1 MDYKIAKPVR
11 LIELFAG
18 IGSQAKALELLGV
31 DFEHWK
37 VCEFDDYAMKSY
49 NAVHNT
55 NFKTSDI
62 QNLTASDLEI
72 KDKDKYE
79 YIMTY
84 SYPCTD
90 ISIAGKREG
99 MERNSGTRSS
109 LLWEV
114 ERLLKECGDDNKPQ
128 ILLMENVRE
137 CHNGKNAP
145 LFFEWTSFLRS
156 IGYKN
161 FYTDM
166 DAKNYGIP
174 QTRKRCFMLSIL
186 DENAY
191 YEFPQACGLNY
202 SVKEF
207 LEDKVDKKYYVKE
220 ETALP
225 LIKKMEKECPS
236 ATIIDDTY
244 GFDNSEV
251 RCFPDVCPTLRAA
264 KANLKCI
271 VAMRGRNSDS
281 PTNQKSSVSTEQR
294 LERSKNDCSN
304 TITTVPKD
312 NLVLVYDDYNGH
324 IRDDQDTIG
333 TITTNIGNQA
343 LRNTTKLIVNKRLRT
358 LTPKEV
364 WRLFCFEDKDV
375 EKASEFV
382 SDTQLYKQGGNCIVV
397 NCLVAILGQLFKGKE
412 SVYREIAKKPLF
424 DVDSQSQ
431 LTFSNDSDDI
441 NLFNLTA

>member
-114 ERLLKECGDDNKPQ
+114 ERLLKECGDNKPQ

-251 RCFPDVCPTLRAA
+251 RYFPDVCPTLRAA

-281 PTNQKSSVSTEQR
+281 LNQTPGTSTEQR
-294 LERSKNDCSN
+294 LEKNKTNCCN
-304 TITTVPKD
+304 TITTVQKD
-312 NLVLVYDDYNGH
+312 NLIFENK
-324 IRDDQDTIG
+324 Q
-333 TITTNIGNQA
+333 
-343 LRNTTKLIVNKRLRT
+343 LRN

-364 WRLFCFEDKDV
+364 WRLFGFEDKDV

-382 SDTQLYKQGGNCIVV
+382 PDTKLYKQGGNCIVV

>member
-90 ISIAGKREG
+90 ISIAGKKEG

-114 ERLLKECGDDNKPQ
+114 ERLLKECGDNKPQ

-251 RCFPDVCPTLRAA
+251 RYFPDVCPTLRAA

-281 PTNQKSSVSTEQR
+281 LNQTPGASTEQR
-294 LERSKNDCSN
+294 LEKNKTNCCN
-304 TITTVPKD
+304 TITTVQKD
-312 NLVLVYDDYNGH
+312 NLIFENK
-324 IRDDQDTIG
+324 Q
-333 TITTNIGNQA
+333 
-343 LRNTTKLIVNKRLRT
+343 LRN

-364 WRLFCFEDKDV
+364 WRLFGFEDKDV

-382 SDTQLYKQGGNCIVV
+382 PDTQLYKQGGNCIVV

>member
-1 MDYKIAKPVR
+1 MEYKITKPVR

-114 ERLLKECGDDNKPQ
+114 ERLLKECGDNKPQ

-191 YEFPQACGLNY
+191 YEFPQACGLSY

-251 RCFPDVCPTLRAA
+251 RYFPDVCPTLRAA

-281 PTNQKSSVSTEQR
+281 LNQTPGASTEQR
-294 LERSKNDCSN
+294 LEKNKTNCCN
-304 TITTVPKD
+304 TITTVQKD
-312 NLVLVYDDYNGH
+312 NL
-324 IRDDQDTIG
+324 IFE
-333 TITTNIGNQA
+333 
-343 LRNTTKLIVNKRLRT
+343 NKQLRT

-364 WRLFCFEDKDV
+364 WRLFGFEDKDV
-375 EKASEFV
+375 ENASEFV
-382 SDTQLYKQGGNCIVV
+382 PDTQLYKQGGNCIVV

>member
-90 ISIAGKREG
+90 ISIAGKKEG

-114 ERLLKECGDDNKPQ
+114 ERLLKECGDNKPQ

-191 YEFPQACGLNY
+191 YEFPQACGLSY

-251 RCFPDVCPTLRAA
+251 RYFPDVCPTLRAA

-281 PTNQKSSVSTEQR
+281 LNQTPGASTEQR
-294 LERSKNDCSN
+294 LEKNKTNCCN
-304 TITTVPKD
+304 TITTVQKD
-312 NLVLVYDDYNGH
+312 NL
-324 IRDDQDTIG
+324 IFE
-333 TITTNIGNQA
+333 
-343 LRNTTKLIVNKRLRT
+343 NKQLRT

-364 WRLFCFEDKDV
+364 WRLFGFEDKDV
-375 EKASEFV
+375 ENASEFV
-382 SDTQLYKQGGNCIVV
+382 PDTQLYKQGGNCIVV

>member
-90 ISIAGKREG
+90 ISIAGKKEG

-114 ERLLKECGDDNKPQ
+114 ERLLKECGDNKPQ

-191 YEFPQACGLNY
+191 YEFPQACGLSY

-251 RCFPDVCPTLRAA
+251 RYFPDVCPTLRAA

-281 PTNQKSSVSTEQR
+281 LNQTPGTSTKQR
-294 LERSKNDCSN
+294 LEKNKTNCCN
-304 TITTVPKD
+304 TITTVQKD
-312 NLVLVYDDYNGH
+312 NLIFENK
-324 IRDDQDTIG
+324 Q
-333 TITTNIGNQA
+333 
-343 LRNTTKLIVNKRLRT
+343 LRN

-364 WRLFCFEDKDV
+364 WRLFGFEDKDV

-382 SDTQLYKQGGNCIVV
+382 PDTQLYKQGGNCIVV

-424 DVDSQSQ
+424 DVDFQSQ

>member
-220 ETALP
+220 ETALL

-251 RCFPDVCPTLRAA
+251 RYFPDVCPTLRAA

-281 PTNQKSSVSTEQR
+281 LNQTPGASTEQR
-294 LERSKNDCSN
+294 LEKNKTNCCN
-304 TITTVPKD
+304 TITTVQKD
-312 NLVLVYDDYNGH
+312 NL
-324 IRDDQDTIG
+324 IFE
-333 TITTNIGNQA
+333 
-343 LRNTTKLIVNKRLRT
+343 NKQLRT

-364 WRLFCFEDKDV
+364 WRLFGFEDKDV
-375 EKASEFV
+375 ENASEFV
-382 SDTQLYKQGGNCIVV
+382 PDTKLYKQGGNCIVV

>member
-1 MDYKIAKPVR
+1 MNYKITKPVR

-18 IGSQAKALELLGV
+18 IGSQAKALELLGI

-37 VCEFDDYAMKSY
+37 VCEFDDYTMKSY

-55 NFKTSDI
+55 NFKTKDI

-72 KDKDKYE
+72 KDRDKYE
-79 YIMTY
+79 YILTY

-114 ERLLKECGDDNKPQ
+114 ERLLKECGDNKPQ

-174 QTRKRCFMLSIL
+174 QTRKRCFMISIL

-191 YEFPQACGLNY
+191 YEFPQTCGLSY

-207 LEDKVDKKYYVKE
+207 LEDKVDEKYYIKE

-225 LIKKMEKECPS
+225 LIKKMEKECPD

-244 GFDNSEV
+244 GFNNSEV
-251 RCFPDVCPTLRAA
+251 RFFPNVCPTLRAA

-281 PTNQKSSVSTEQR
+281 QSNQTPGVSTEQR
-294 LERSKNDCSN
+294 LEKNKTDCCN
-304 TITTVPKD
+304 TITTVQKD
-312 NLVLVYDDYNGH
+312 NL
-324 IRDDQDTIG
+324 IFE
-333 TITTNIGNQA
+333 
-343 LRNTTKLIVNKRLRT
+343 NKRLRT

-382 SDTQLYKQGGNCIVV
+382 PDTQLYKQGGNCIVV
-397 NCLVAILGQLFKGKE
+397 NCLVAILGQLFEGKE

-424 DVDSQSQ
+424 DVGSQSQ
-431 LTFSNDSDDI
+431 LAFSNDSDDI

>member
-1 MDYKIAKPVR
+1 MEYKITKPVR

-90 ISIAGKREG
+90 ISIAGKKEG

-114 ERLLKECGDDNKPQ
+114 ERLLKECGDNKPQ

-251 RCFPDVCPTLRAA
+251 RYFPDVCPTLRAA

-281 PTNQKSSVSTEQR
+281 LNQTPGTSTEQR
-294 LERSKNDCSN
+294 LEKNKTNCCN
-304 TITTVPKD
+304 TITTVQKD
-312 NLVLVYDDYNGH
+312 NLIFENK
-324 IRDDQDTIG
+324 Q
-333 TITTNIGNQA
+333 
-343 LRNTTKLIVNKRLRT
+343 LRN

-364 WRLFCFEDKDV
+364 WRLFGFEDKDV

-382 SDTQLYKQGGNCIVV
+382 PDTQLYKQGGNCIVV

-412 SVYREIAKKPLF
+412 SVYREIAQKPLF

>member
-1 MDYKIAKPVR
+1 MEYKIAKPVR

-62 QNLTASDLEI
+62 QNLNADDLEI
-72 KDKDKYE
+72 KDRDKYE

-90 ISIAGKREG
+90 ISIAGKKEG

-114 ERLLKECGDDNKPQ
+114 ERLLKECDNKPQ

-251 RCFPDVCPTLRAA
+251 RYFPDVCPTLRAA

-281 PTNQKSSVSTEQR
+281 LNQTPGASTEQR
-294 LERSKNDCSN
+294 LEKNKTNCCN
-304 TITTVPKD
+304 TITTVQKD
-312 NLVLVYDDYNGH
+312 NLIFENK
-324 IRDDQDTIG
+324 Q
-333 TITTNIGNQA
+333 
-343 LRNTTKLIVNKRLRT
+343 LRN

-364 WRLFCFEDKDV
+364 WRLFGFEDKDV

-382 SDTQLYKQGGNCIVV
+382 PDTQLYKQGGNCIVV

>member
-1 MDYKIAKPVR
+1 MEYKIAKPVR

-90 ISIAGKREG
+90 ISIAGKKEG

-114 ERLLKECGDDNKPQ
+114 ERLLKECGDNKPQ

-166 DAKNYGIP
+166 NAKNYGIP

-191 YEFPQACGLNY
+191 YEFPQACDLNY

-207 LEDKVDKKYYVKE
+207 LKDKVDKKYYVKE

-251 RCFPDVCPTLRAA
+251 RFFPNVCPTLRAA

-281 PTNQKSSVSTEQR
+281 LNQTPGTSTEQR
-294 LERSKNDCSN
+294 LEKNKTNCCN
-304 TITTVPKD
+304 TITTVQKD
-312 NLVLVYDDYNGH
+312 NL
-324 IRDDQDTIG
+324 IFE
-333 TITTNIGNQA
+333 
-343 LRNTTKLIVNKRLRT
+343 NKQLRT

-364 WRLFCFEDKDV
+364 WRLFGFEDKDV

-382 SDTQLYKQGGNCIVV
+382 PDTQLYKQGGNCIVV

>member
-1 MDYKIAKPVR
+1 MEYKITKPVR

-49 NAVHNT
+49 NTVHNT

-90 ISIAGKREG
+90 ISIAGKKEG

-114 ERLLKECGDDNKPQ
+114 ERLLKECDNKPQ

-251 RCFPDVCPTLRAA
+251 RYFPDVCPTLRAA

-281 PTNQKSSVSTEQR
+281 LNQTPGTSTEQR
-294 LERSKNDCSN
+294 LEKNKTNCCN
-304 TITTVPKD
+304 TITTVQKD
-312 NLVLVYDDYNGH
+312 NLIFENK
-324 IRDDQDTIG
+324 Q
-333 TITTNIGNQA
+333 
-343 LRNTTKLIVNKRLRT
+343 LRN

-364 WRLFCFEDKDV
+364 WRLFGFEDKDV

-382 SDTQLYKQGGNCIVV
+382 PDTQLYKQGGNCIVV

>member
-1 MDYKIAKPVR
+1 VDYKITKPVR

-90 ISIAGKREG
+90 ISIAGKKEG

-114 ERLLKECGDDNKPQ
+114 ERLLKECGDNKPQ

-191 YEFPQACGLNY
+191 YEFPQACGLSY

-251 RCFPDVCPTLRAA
+251 RYFPDVCPTLRAA

-281 PTNQKSSVSTEQR
+281 LNQTPGASTEQR
-294 LERSKNDCSN
+294 LEKNKTNCCN
-304 TITTVPKD
+304 TITTVQKD
-312 NLVLVYDDYNGH
+312 NL
-324 IRDDQDTIG
+324 IFE
-333 TITTNIGNQA
+333 
-343 LRNTTKLIVNKRLRT
+343 NKQLRT

-364 WRLFCFEDKDV
+364 WRLFGFEDKDV
-375 EKASEFV
+375 ENASEFV
-382 SDTQLYKQGGNCIVV
+382 PDTQLYKQGGNCIVV
-397 NCLVAILGQLFKGKE
+397 NCLVAILGLLFKGKE

>member
-1 MDYKIAKPVR
+1 
-11 LIELFAG
+11 
-18 IGSQAKALELLGV
+18 
-31 DFEHWK
+31 
-37 VCEFDDYAMKSY
+37 
-49 NAVHNT
+49 
-55 NFKTSDI
+55 
-62 QNLTASDLEI
+62 
-72 KDKDKYE
+72 
-79 YIMTY
+79 MTY

-90 ISIAGKREG
+90 ISIAGKKEG

-114 ERLLKECGDDNKPQ
+114 ERLLKECGDNKPQ

-191 YEFPQACGLNY
+191 YEFPQACGLSY

-207 LEDKVDKKYYVKE
+207 LEDKVNKKYYVKE

-251 RCFPDVCPTLRAA
+251 RYFPDVCPTLRAA

-281 PTNQKSSVSTEQR
+281 LNQTHGTSTEQR
-294 LERSKNDCSN
+294 LEKNKTNCCN
-304 TITTVPKD
+304 TITTVQKD
-312 NLVLVYDDYNGH
+312 NL
-324 IRDDQDTIG
+324 IFE
-333 TITTNIGNQA
+333 
-343 LRNTTKLIVNKRLRT
+343 NKQLRT

-364 WRLFCFEDKDV
+364 WRLFGFEDKDV
-375 EKASEFV
+375 ENASEFV
-382 SDTQLYKQGGNCIVV
+382 PDTQLYKQGGNCIVV

>member
-1 MDYKIAKPVR
+1 MEYKIKKPVR

-55 NFKTSDI
+55 NFKTTDI
-62 QNLTASDLEI
+62 QNLTAADLEI
-72 KDKDKYE
+72 KDRDKYE

-114 ERLLKECGDDNKPQ
+114 ERLLKECGDNKPQ

-161 FYTDM
+161 FYIDM

-174 QTRKRCFMLSIL
+174 QTRKRCFMVSIL
-186 DENAY
+186 DSNAY
-191 YEFPQACGLNY
+191 YEFPQPCGLNY
-202 SVKEF
+202 SIRDF
-207 LEDKVDKKYYVKE
+207 LEDEVDKKYYIKE

-225 LIKKMEKECPS
+225 LIEKMENECPD

-244 GFDNSEV
+244 GFEHSEV
-251 RCFPDVCPTLRAA
+251 RYFPDVCPTLRAA

-271 VAMRGRNSDS
+271 VAMRGRNSDDTS
-281 PTNQKSSVSTEQR
+281 DQTPGAPTEQR
-294 LERSKNDCSN
+294 LEKNKTDCSN
-304 TITTVPKD
+304 TITTVQKD
-312 NLVLVYDDYNGH
+312 NLILE
-324 IRDDQDTIG
+324 
-333 TITTNIGNQA
+333 
-343 LRNTTKLIVNKRLRT
+343 NKRLRT

-364 WRLFCFEDKDV
+364 WRLFGFEDKDV

-382 SDTQLYKQGGNCIVV
+382 PDTKLYKQGGNCIVV
-397 NCLVAILGQLFKGKE
+397 NCLVAILGQLFEGKE
-412 SVYREIAKKPLF
+412 NIYREIADKPLF
-424 DVDSQSQ
+424 NVGSQNQ
-431 LTFSNDSDDI
+431 LISSNDFDDI
-441 NLFNLTA
+441 NLFNLIA

>member
-1 MDYKIAKPVR
+1 MEYKIAKPVR

-90 ISIAGKREG
+90 ISIAGKKEG

-114 ERLLKECGDDNKPQ
+114 ERLLKECDNKPQ

-166 DAKNYGIP
+166 DAKNFGIP

-191 YEFPQACGLNY
+191 YEFPQACGLSY

-251 RCFPDVCPTLRAA
+251 RYFPDVCPTLRAA

-281 PTNQKSSVSTEQR
+281 LNQTPGASTEQR
-294 LERSKNDCSN
+294 LEKNKTNCCN
-304 TITTVPKD
+304 TITTVQKD
-312 NLVLVYDDYNGH
+312 NL
-324 IRDDQDTIG
+324 IFE
-333 TITTNIGNQA
+333 
-343 LRNTTKLIVNKRLRT
+343 NKQLRT

-364 WRLFCFEDKDV
+364 WRLFGFEDKDV
-375 EKASEFV
+375 ENASEFV
-382 SDTQLYKQGGNCIVV
+382 PDTQLYKQGGNCIVV

>member
-1 MDYKIAKPVR
+1 MEYKIAKPVR

-114 ERLLKECGDDNKPQ
+114 ERLLKECGDNKPQ

-251 RCFPDVCPTLRAA
+251 RYFPDVCPTLRAA

-281 PTNQKSSVSTEQR
+281 LNQTPGTSTEQR
-294 LERSKNDCSN
+294 LEKNKTNCCN
-304 TITTVPKD
+304 TITTVQKD
-312 NLVLVYDDYNGH
+312 NLIFENK
-324 IRDDQDTIG
+324 Q
-333 TITTNIGNQA
+333 
-343 LRNTTKLIVNKRLRT
+343 LRN

-364 WRLFCFEDKDV
+364 WRLFGFEDKDV

-382 SDTQLYKQGGNCIVV
+382 PDTKLYKQGGNCIVV

>member
-1 MDYKIAKPVR
+1 MEYKITKPVR

-90 ISIAGKREG
+90 ISIAGKKEG

-114 ERLLKECGDDNKPQ
+114 ERLLKECDNKPQ

-166 DAKNYGIP
+166 DAKNFGIP

-191 YEFPQACGLNY
+191 YEFPQACGLSY

-220 ETALP
+220 KTALP

-251 RCFPDVCPTLRAA
+251 RYFPDVCPTLRAA

-281 PTNQKSSVSTEQR
+281 LNQTHGTSAEQR
-294 LERSKNDCSN
+294 LEKNKTNCCN
-304 TITTVPKD
+304 TITTVQKD
-312 NLVLVYDDYNGH
+312 NLIFENK
-324 IRDDQDTIG
+324 Q
-333 TITTNIGNQA
+333 
-343 LRNTTKLIVNKRLRT
+343 LRN

-364 WRLFCFEDKDV
+364 WRLFGFEDKDV
-375 EKASEFV
+375 ENASEFV
-382 SDTQLYKQGGNCIVV
+382 PDTQLYKQGGNCIVV

>member
-1 MDYKIAKPVR
+1 MEYKITKPVR

-37 VCEFDDYAMKSY
+37 ICEFDDYAIKSY

-90 ISIAGKREG
+90 ISIAGKKEG
-99 MERNSGTRSS
+99 MKRNSGTRSS

-114 ERLLKECGDDNKPQ
+114 ERLLKECGDNKPQ

-251 RCFPDVCPTLRAA
+251 RYFPDVCPTLRAA

-281 PTNQKSSVSTEQR
+281 LNQTPGTSTEQR
-294 LERSKNDCSN
+294 LEKNKTNCCN
-304 TITTVPKD
+304 TITTVQKD
-312 NLVLVYDDYNGH
+312 NLIFENK
-324 IRDDQDTIG
+324 Q
-333 TITTNIGNQA
+333 
-343 LRNTTKLIVNKRLRT
+343 LRN

-364 WRLFCFEDKDV
+364 WRLFGFEDKDV

-382 SDTQLYKQGGNCIVV
+382 PDTQLYKQGGNCIVV
-397 NCLVAILGQLFKGKE
+397 NCLIAILGQLFKGKE
-412 SVYREIAKKPLF
+412 SVYRKIAKKPLF

>member
-90 ISIAGKREG
+90 ISIAGKKEG

-114 ERLLKECGDDNKPQ
+114 ERLLKECGDNKPQ

-191 YEFPQACGLNY
+191 YEFPQACGLSY

-207 LEDKVDKKYYVKE
+207 LEDKVNKKYYVKE

-251 RCFPDVCPTLRAA
+251 RYFPDVCPTLRAA

-281 PTNQKSSVSTEQR
+281 LNQTPGTSTEQR
-294 LERSKNDCSN
+294 LEKNKTNCCN
-304 TITTVPKD
+304 TITTVQKD
-312 NLVLVYDDYNGH
+312 NL
-324 IRDDQDTIG
+324 IFE
-333 TITTNIGNQA
+333 
-343 LRNTTKLIVNKRLRT
+343 NKQLRT

-364 WRLFCFEDKDV
+364 WRLFGFEDKDV
-375 EKASEFV
+375 ENASEFV
-382 SDTQLYKQGGNCIVV
+382 PDTQLYKQGGNCIVV

>member
-114 ERLLKECGDDNKPQ
+114 ERLLKECGDNKPQ

-156 IGYKN
+156 IGYKD

-191 YEFPQACGLNY
+191 YEFPQACGLSY

-251 RCFPDVCPTLRAA
+251 RYFPDVCPTLRAA

-281 PTNQKSSVSTEQR
+281 LNQTPGASTEQR
-294 LERSKNDCSN
+294 LEKNKTNCCN
-304 TITTVPKD
+304 TITTVQKD
-312 NLVLVYDDYNGH
+312 NL
-324 IRDDQDTIG
+324 IFE
-333 TITTNIGNQA
+333 
-343 LRNTTKLIVNKRLRT
+343 NKQLRT

-364 WRLFCFEDKDV
+364 WRLFGFEDKDV
-375 EKASEFV
+375 ENASEFV
-382 SDTQLYKQGGNCIVV
+382 PDTQLYKQGGNCIVV

-424 DVDSQSQ
+424 DIDSQSQ

>member
-90 ISIAGKREG
+90 ISIAGKKEG

-114 ERLLKECGDDNKPQ
+114 ERLLKECGDNKPQ

-191 YEFPQACGLNY
+191 YEFPQACGLSY

-207 LEDKVDKKYYVKE
+207 LEDKVNKKYYVKE

-251 RCFPDVCPTLRAA
+251 RYFPDVCPTLRAA

-281 PTNQKSSVSTEQR
+281 LNQTPGASTEQR
-294 LERSKNDCSN
+294 LEKNKTNCCN
-304 TITTVPKD
+304 TITTVQKD
-312 NLVLVYDDYNGH
+312 NLIFENK
-324 IRDDQDTIG
+324 Q
-333 TITTNIGNQA
+333 
-343 LRNTTKLIVNKRLRT
+343 LRN

-364 WRLFCFEDKDV
+364 WRLFGFEDKDV
-375 EKASEFV
+375 ENASEFV
-382 SDTQLYKQGGNCIVV
+382 PDTQLYKQGGNCIVV

>member
-90 ISIAGKREG
+90 ISIAGKKEG

-114 ERLLKECGDDNKPQ
+114 ERLLKECGDNKPQ

-251 RCFPDVCPTLRAA
+251 RFFPNVCPTLRAA

-281 PTNQKSSVSTEQR
+281 LNQTPGTSTEQR
-294 LERSKNDCSN
+294 LEKNKTNCCN
-304 TITTVPKD
+304 TITTVQKD
-312 NLVLVYDDYNGH
+312 NLIFENK
-324 IRDDQDTIG
+324 Q
-333 TITTNIGNQA
+333 
-343 LRNTTKLIVNKRLRT
+343 LRN

-364 WRLFCFEDKDV
+364 WRLFGFEDKDV

-382 SDTQLYKQGGNCIVV
+382 PDTQLYKQGGNCIVV
-397 NCLVAILGQLFKGKE
+397 NCLVAILGQLFEGKE

-424 DVDSQSQ
+424 DVDSESQ

>member
-1 MDYKIAKPVR
+1 MEYKIAKPVR

-90 ISIAGKREG
+90 ISIAGKKEG

-114 ERLLKECGDDNKPQ
+114 ERLLKECGDNKPQ

-191 YEFPQACGLNY
+191 YEFPQACGLSY

-207 LEDKVDKKYYVKE
+207 LEDKVNKKYYVKE

-251 RCFPDVCPTLRAA
+251 RYFPDVCPTLRAA

-281 PTNQKSSVSTEQR
+281 LNQTHGTSTEQR
-294 LERSKNDCSN
+294 LEKNKTNCCN
-304 TITTVPKD
+304 TITTVQKD
-312 NLVLVYDDYNGH
+312 NL
-324 IRDDQDTIG
+324 IFE
-333 TITTNIGNQA
+333 
-343 LRNTTKLIVNKRLRT
+343 NKQLRT

-364 WRLFCFEDKDV
+364 WRLFGFEDKDV
-375 EKASEFV
+375 ENASEFV
-382 SDTQLYKQGGNCIVV
+382 PDTQLYKQGGNCIVV

>member
-90 ISIAGKREG
+90 ISIAGKKEG

-114 ERLLKECGDDNKPQ
+114 ERLLKECDNKPQ

-191 YEFPQACGLNY
+191 YEFPQACGLSY

-251 RCFPDVCPTLRAA
+251 RYFPDVCPTLRAA

-281 PTNQKSSVSTEQR
+281 LNQTPGISTEQR
-294 LERSKNDCSN
+294 LEKNKTNCCN
-304 TITTVPKD
+304 TITTVQKD
-312 NLVLVYDDYNGH
+312 NLIFENK
-324 IRDDQDTIG
+324 Q
-333 TITTNIGNQA
+333 
-343 LRNTTKLIVNKRLRT
+343 LRN

-364 WRLFCFEDKDV
+364 WRLFGFEDKDV

-382 SDTQLYKQGGNCIVV
+382 PDTQLYKQGGNCIVV

>member
-1 MDYKIAKPVR
+1 MDYKITKPVR

-90 ISIAGKREG
+90 ISIAGKKEG

-114 ERLLKECGDDNKPQ
+114 ERLLKECDNKPQ

-174 QTRKRCFMLSIL
+174 QTRKRCFMMSIL

-191 YEFPQACGLNY
+191 YEFPQACGLSY

-207 LEDKVDKKYYVKE
+207 LEDKVDEKYYIKE

-225 LIKKMEKECPS
+225 LIKKMEKECPD

-244 GFDNSEV
+244 GFNNSEV
-251 RCFPDVCPTLRAA
+251 RFFPNVCPTLRAA

-281 PTNQKSSVSTEQR
+281 RSNQTPGVSTEQR
-294 LERSKNDCSN
+294 LEKNKTDCCN
-304 TITTVPKD
+304 TITTVQKD
-312 NLVLVYDDYNGH
+312 NL
-324 IRDDQDTIG
+324 IFE
-333 TITTNIGNQA
+333 
-343 LRNTTKLIVNKRLRT
+343 NKRLRT

-375 EKASEFV
+375 EKASQFV
-382 SDTQLYKQGGNCIVV
+382 PDTQLYRQGGNCIVV
-397 NCLVAILGQLFKGKE
+397 NCLVAILGQLFKDKE

-424 DVDSQSQ
+424 DVGSQSQ
-431 LTFSNDSDDI
+431 LAFSNDSDDI

>member
-1 MDYKIAKPVR
+1 MEYKIAKPVR

-31 DFEHWK
+31 DFKHWK

-90 ISIAGKREG
+90 ISIAGKKEG

-114 ERLLKECGDDNKPQ
+114 ERLLKECDNKPQ

-191 YEFPQACGLNY
+191 YEFPQACGLSY

-251 RCFPDVCPTLRAA
+251 RYFPDVCPTLRAA

-281 PTNQKSSVSTEQR
+281 LNQTHGTSTEQR
-294 LERSKNDCSN
+294 LEKNKTNCCN
-304 TITTVPKD
+304 TITTVQKD
-312 NLVLVYDDYNGH
+312 NL
-324 IRDDQDTIG
+324 IFE
-333 TITTNIGNQA
+333 
-343 LRNTTKLIVNKRLRT
+343 NKQLRT

-364 WRLFCFEDKDV
+364 WRLFGFEDKDV
-375 EKASEFV
+375 ENASEFV
-382 SDTQLYKQGGNCIVV
+382 PDTQLYKQGGNCIVV

>member
-90 ISIAGKREG
+90 ISIAGKKEG

-114 ERLLKECGDDNKPQ
+114 ERLLKECDDKPQ

-191 YEFPQACGLNY
+191 YEFPQACGLSY

-251 RCFPDVCPTLRAA
+251 RYFPDVCPTLRAA

-281 PTNQKSSVSTEQR
+281 LNQTPGTSTKQR
-294 LERSKNDCSN
+294 LEKNKTNCCN
-304 TITTVPKD
+304 TITTVQKD
-312 NLVLVYDDYNGH
+312 NLIFENK
-324 IRDDQDTIG
+324 Q
-333 TITTNIGNQA
+333 
-343 LRNTTKLIVNKRLRT
+343 LRN

-364 WRLFCFEDKDV
+364 WRLFGFEDKDV

-382 SDTQLYKQGGNCIVV
+382 PDTQLYKQGGNCIVV

>member
-1 MDYKIAKPVR
+1 MEYKIAKPVR

-90 ISIAGKREG
+90 ISIAGKKEG

-114 ERLLKECGDDNKPQ
+114 ERLLKECGDNKPQ

-251 RCFPDVCPTLRAA
+251 RYFPDVCPTLRAA

-281 PTNQKSSVSTEQR
+281 LNQTPGTSTEQR
-294 LERSKNDCSN
+294 LEKNKTNCCN
-304 TITTVPKD
+304 TITTVQKD
-312 NLVLVYDDYNGH
+312 NL
-324 IRDDQDTIG
+324 IFE
-333 TITTNIGNQA
+333 
-343 LRNTTKLIVNKRLRT
+343 NKQLRT

-364 WRLFCFEDKDV
+364 WRLFGFEDKDV
-375 EKASEFV
+375 ENASEFV
-382 SDTQLYKQGGNCIVV
+382 PDTQLYKQGGNCIVV

>member
-1 MDYKIAKPVR
+1 MNYKIAKPVR

-90 ISIAGKREG
+90 ISIAGKKEG

-114 ERLLKECGDDNKPQ
+114 ERLLKECGDNKPQ

-191 YEFPQACGLNY
+191 YEFPQACGLSY

-207 LEDKVDKKYYVKE
+207 LEDKVNKKYYVKE

-251 RCFPDVCPTLRAA
+251 RYFPDVCPTLRAA

-281 PTNQKSSVSTEQR
+281 LNQTPGTSTEQR
-294 LERSKNDCSN
+294 LEKNKTNCCN
-304 TITTVPKD
+304 TITTVQKD
-312 NLVLVYDDYNGH
+312 NL
-324 IRDDQDTIG
+324 IFE
-333 TITTNIGNQA
+333 
-343 LRNTTKLIVNKRLRT
+343 NKQLRT

-364 WRLFCFEDKDV
+364 WRLFGFEDKDV
-375 EKASEFV
+375 ENASEFV
-382 SDTQLYKQGGNCIVV
+382 PDTQLYKQGGNCIVV

-424 DVDSQSQ
+424 DVDSKSQ
-431 LTFSNDSDDI
+431 LTF
-441 NLFNLTA
+441 

>member
-1 MDYKIAKPVR
+1 MEYKIAKPVR

-90 ISIAGKREG
+90 ISIAGKKEG

-114 ERLLKECGDDNKPQ
+114 ERLLKECGDNKPQ

-191 YEFPQACGLNY
+191 YEFPQACDLNY

-207 LEDKVDKKYYVKE
+207 LKDKVDKKYYVKE

-251 RCFPDVCPTLRAA
+251 RFFPNVCPTLRAA

-281 PTNQKSSVSTEQR
+281 LNQTPGTSTEQR
-294 LERSKNDCSN
+294 LEKNKTKCCN
-304 TITTVPKD
+304 TITTVQKD
-312 NLVLVYDDYNGH
+312 NL
-324 IRDDQDTIG
+324 IFE
-333 TITTNIGNQA
+333 
-343 LRNTTKLIVNKRLRT
+343 NKQLRT

-364 WRLFCFEDKDV
+364 WRLFGFEDKDV

-382 SDTQLYKQGGNCIVV
+382 PDTQLYKQGGNCIVV

>member
-1 MDYKIAKPVR
+1 MEYKIAKPVR

-90 ISIAGKREG
+90 ISIAGKKEG

-114 ERLLKECGDDNKPQ
+114 ERLLKECDNKPQ

-251 RCFPDVCPTLRAA
+251 RYFPDVCPTLRAA

-281 PTNQKSSVSTEQR
+281 LNQTPGTSTEQR
-294 LERSKNDCSN
+294 LEKNKTNCCN
-304 TITTVPKD
+304 TITTVQKD
-312 NLVLVYDDYNGH
+312 NLIFENK
-324 IRDDQDTIG
+324 Q
-333 TITTNIGNQA
+333 
-343 LRNTTKLIVNKRLRT
+343 LRN

-364 WRLFCFEDKDV
+364 WRLFGFEDKDV

-382 SDTQLYKQGGNCIVV
+382 PDTQLYKQGGNCIVV

-412 SVYREIAKKPLF
+412 SVYREIAQKPLF

>member
-90 ISIAGKREG
+90 ISIAGKKEG

-114 ERLLKECGDDNKPQ
+114 ERLLKECGDNKPQ

-191 YEFPQACGLNY
+191 YEFPQACGLSY

-207 LEDKVDKKYYVKE
+207 LEDKVNKKYYVKE

-251 RCFPDVCPTLRAA
+251 RYFPDVCPTLRAA

-271 VAMRGRNSDS
+271 VAMKGRNSDS
-281 PTNQKSSVSTEQR
+281 LNQTHGTSTEQR
-294 LERSKNDCSN
+294 LEKNKTNCCN
-304 TITTVPKD
+304 TITTVQKD
-312 NLVLVYDDYNGH
+312 NL
-324 IRDDQDTIG
+324 IFE
-333 TITTNIGNQA
+333 
-343 LRNTTKLIVNKRLRT
+343 NKQLRT

-364 WRLFCFEDKDV
+364 WRLFGFEDKDV
-375 EKASEFV
+375 ENASEFV
-382 SDTQLYKQGGNCIVV
+382 PDTQLYKQGGNCIVV

>member
-1 MDYKIAKPVR
+1 MEYKIAKPVR

-72 KDKDKYE
+72 KDNDKYE

-90 ISIAGKREG
+90 ISIAGKKEG

-114 ERLLKECGDDNKPQ
+114 ERLLKECGDNKPQ

-191 YEFPQACGLNY
+191 YEFPQACGLSY

-207 LEDKVDKKYYVKE
+207 LEDKVDKKYYVKV

-251 RCFPDVCPTLRAA
+251 RYFPDVCPTLRAA

-281 PTNQKSSVSTEQR
+281 LNQTPGTSTEQR
-294 LERSKNDCSN
+294 LEKNKTNCCN
-304 TITTVPKD
+304 TITTVQKD
-312 NLVLVYDDYNGH
+312 NL
-324 IRDDQDTIG
+324 IFE
-333 TITTNIGNQA
+333 
-343 LRNTTKLIVNKRLRT
+343 NKQLRT

-364 WRLFCFEDKDV
+364 WRLFGFEDKDV
-375 EKASEFV
+375 ENASDFV
-382 SDTQLYKQGGNCIVV
+382 PDTQLYKQGGNCIVV
-397 NCLVAILGQLFKGKE
+397 NCLVAILGKLFKGKE

>member
-49 NAVHNT
+49 NTVHNT

-90 ISIAGKREG
+90 ISIAGKKEG

-114 ERLLKECGDDNKPQ
+114 ERLLKECDNKPQ

-191 YEFPQACGLNY
+191 YEFPQACGLSY

-251 RCFPDVCPTLRAA
+251 RYFPDVCPTLRAA

-281 PTNQKSSVSTEQR
+281 LNQTPGASTEQR
-294 LERSKNDCSN
+294 LEKNKTNCCN
-304 TITTVPKD
+304 TITTVQKD
-312 NLVLVYDDYNGH
+312 NLIFENK
-324 IRDDQDTIG
+324 Q
-333 TITTNIGNQA
+333 
-343 LRNTTKLIVNKRLRT
+343 LRN

-364 WRLFCFEDKDV
+364 WRLFGFEDKDV

-382 SDTQLYKQGGNCIVV
+382 PDTQLYKQGGNCIVV

-412 SVYREIAKKPLF
+412 SVYREIAQKPLF

>member
-90 ISIAGKREG
+90 ISIAGKKEG

-114 ERLLKECGDDNKPQ
+114 ERLLKECGDNKPQ

-191 YEFPQACGLNY
+191 YEFPQACGLSY

-251 RCFPDVCPTLRAA
+251 RYFPDVCPTLRAA

-271 VAMRGRNSDS
+271 VAMRERNSDS
-281 PTNQKSSVSTEQR
+281 LNQTPGASTEQR
-294 LERSKNDCSN
+294 LEKNKTNCCN
-304 TITTVPKD
+304 TITTVQKD
-312 NLVLVYDDYNGH
+312 NL
-324 IRDDQDTIG
+324 IFE
-333 TITTNIGNQA
+333 
-343 LRNTTKLIVNKRLRT
+343 NKQLRT

-364 WRLFCFEDKDV
+364 WRLFGFEDKDV
-375 EKASEFV
+375 ENASEFV
-382 SDTQLYKQGGNCIVV
+382 PDTQLYKQGGNCIVV
-397 NCLVAILGQLFKGKE
+397 NCLVAILGKLFKGKE

>member
-1 MDYKIAKPVR
+1 MDYKITKPVR

-90 ISIAGKREG
+90 ISIAGKKEG

-114 ERLLKECGDDNKPQ
+114 ERLLKECGDNKPQ

-191 YEFPQACGLNY
+191 YEFPQACGLSY

-251 RCFPDVCPTLRAA
+251 RYFPDVCPTLRAA

-281 PTNQKSSVSTEQR
+281 LNQTPGASTEQR
-294 LERSKNDCSN
+294 LEKNKTNCCN
-304 TITTVPKD
+304 TITTVQKD
-312 NLVLVYDDYNGH
+312 NL
-324 IRDDQDTIG
+324 IFE
-333 TITTNIGNQA
+333 
-343 LRNTTKLIVNKRLRT
+343 NKQLRT

-364 WRLFCFEDKDV
+364 WRLFGFEDKDV
-375 EKASEFV
+375 ENASEFV
-382 SDTQLYKQGGNCIVV
+382 PDTQLYKQGGNCIVV
-397 NCLVAILGQLFKGKE
+397 NCLVAILGLLFKGKE

>member
-90 ISIAGKREG
+90 ISIAGKKEG

-114 ERLLKECGDDNKPQ
+114 ERLLKECGDNKPQ

-191 YEFPQACGLNY
+191 YEFPQACGLSY

-251 RCFPDVCPTLRAA
+251 RYFPDVCPTLRAA

-281 PTNQKSSVSTEQR
+281 LNQTPGTSTEQR
-294 LERSKNDCSN
+294 LEKNKTNCCN
-304 TITTVPKD
+304 TITTVQKD
-312 NLVLVYDDYNGH
+312 NLIFENK
-324 IRDDQDTIG
+324 Q
-333 TITTNIGNQA
+333 
-343 LRNTTKLIVNKRLRT
+343 LRN

-364 WRLFCFEDKDV
+364 WRLFGFEDKDV
-375 EKASEFV
+375 ENASEFV
-382 SDTQLYKQGGNCIVV
+382 PDTQLYKQGGNCIVV

>member
-1 MDYKIAKPVR
+1 MEYKIAKPVR

-90 ISIAGKREG
+90 ISIAGKKEG

-114 ERLLKECGDDNKPQ
+114 ERLLKECDNKPQ

-251 RCFPDVCPTLRAA
+251 RYFPDVCPTLRAA

-281 PTNQKSSVSTEQR
+281 LNQTPGTSTEQR
-294 LERSKNDCSN
+294 LEKNKTNCCN
-304 TITTVPKD
+304 TITTVQKD
-312 NLVLVYDDYNGH
+312 NLIFENK
-324 IRDDQDTIG
+324 Q
-333 TITTNIGNQA
+333 
-343 LRNTTKLIVNKRLRT
+343 LRN

-364 WRLFCFEDKDV
+364 WRLFGFEDKDV

-382 SDTQLYKQGGNCIVV
+382 PDTQLYKQGGNCIVV

>member
-1 MDYKIAKPVR
+1 MNYKITKPVR

-55 NFKTSDI
+55 NFKTTDI

-72 KDKDKYE
+72 KDRDKYE
-79 YIMTY
+79 YILTY

-114 ERLLKECGDDNKPQ
+114 ERLLKECGDNKPQ

-137 CHNGKNAP
+137 CHNGKNAQ

-174 QTRKRCFMLSIL
+174 QTRKRCFMISIL

-191 YEFPQACGLNY
+191 YEFPQACGLSY

-207 LEDKVDKKYYVKE
+207 LEDKVDEKYYIKE

-225 LIKKMEKECPS
+225 LIKKMEKECPD

-244 GFDNSEV
+244 GFNNSEV
-251 RCFPDVCPTLRAA
+251 RFFPNVCPTLRAA

-281 PTNQKSSVSTEQR
+281 RSNQTPGVSTEQR
-294 LERSKNDCSN
+294 LEKNKTDCCN
-304 TITTVPKD
+304 TITTVQKD
-312 NLVLVYDDYNGH
+312 NL
-324 IRDDQDTIG
+324 IFE
-333 TITTNIGNQA
+333 
-343 LRNTTKLIVNKRLRT
+343 NKRLRT

-382 SDTQLYKQGGNCIVV
+382 PDTQLYKQGGNCIVV
-397 NCLVAILGQLFKGKE
+397 NCLVAILGQLFEGKE

-424 DVDSQSQ
+424 DVGSQSQ
-431 LTFSNDSDDI
+431 LAFSNDSDDI